1 MTEALTLYKLMILY
15 MLKRVNFPMAIT
27 QFTDFILGK
36 GYTTYFKL
44 QESMAQ
50 LIESNLVEVEENHRR
65 TLYHLTP
72 DGARTIHFL
81 ISNISPEIRNDIDA
95 FLKEK
100 EYDLSEDVAVRAKYY
115 LNTDQ
120 KYEVRC
126 QLLDGP
132 QSLVDLKLTVP
143 TKKEAESIANNW
155 TSQSQEIYAALLA
168 KLL

>member
-1 MTEALTLYKLMILY
+1 
-15 MLKRVNFPMAIT
+15 
-27 QFTDFILGK
+27 
-36 GYTTYFKL
+36 
-44 QESMAQ
+44 MAQ

>member
-1 MTEALTLYKLMILY
+1 
-15 MLKRVNFPMAIT
+15 MLFR
-27 QFTDFILGK
+27 
-36 GYTTYFKL
+36 
-44 QESMAQ
+44 S
-50 LIESNLVEVEENHRR
+50 
-65 TLYHLTP
+65 
-72 DGARTIHFL
+72 
-81 ISNISPEIRNDIDA
+81 ISPEIRNDIDA